1 MVVSRK
7 IRNFMHNEYV
17 FSLLPTTYKL
27 LTCIM
32 STRIKFFRNELELRE
47 TFRFLNS
54 HGIKTYIRN
63 RTPSTVAPG
72 EEAFGFDLFVLRD
85 ADVEE
90 ARQLLDYEFG
100 SQYGETTE

>member
-1 MVVSRK
+1 MY
-7 IRNFMHNEYV
+7 FPY
-17 FSLLPTTYKL
+17 SLLPTTYKL